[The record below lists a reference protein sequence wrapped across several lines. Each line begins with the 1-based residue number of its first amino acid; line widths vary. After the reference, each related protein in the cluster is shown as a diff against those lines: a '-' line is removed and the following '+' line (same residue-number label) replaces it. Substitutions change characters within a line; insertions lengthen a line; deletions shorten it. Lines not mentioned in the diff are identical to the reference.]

1 MEQETLKLI
10 FNVIKLDDVKSFSLL
25 VSHNSCLNLCYG
37 RFPLL
42 SLCYIY
48 DSTEILLEFEDKLCK
63 INNYTFVDEYF
74 EMYEKLKLS
83 AKKSL
88 RLYLGKKII
97 SPLEML
103 AILDRRQKI
112 AKDYEKFYKNAEITQ
127 NVEKIYKLT
136 NKTMVTA
143 DLNSFHSPKKNFDRK
158 SKLIISIIS
167 VFLCFMMLFP
177 IFSILIAS
185 KTFGLGTSGS
195 PIYIKNEKELKTA
208 LSKGSRHYVLS
219 DDIILTD
226 DLSINDFSGTL
237 DGNGKTIYA
246 GSKLSSSIVKNLTGK
261 IENLTLQIEYSNL
274 KISSNLAFLAQ
285 NSTGIIENCEISGT
299 ITAVFENEDD
309 AYLSLFVNQ
318 NDGTIKDSI
327 ASVQVS
333 VSNSTEKN
341 AFLTAFSSQNT
352 GTITG
357 CKSANL
363 SFTSDTVDTACF
375 AISNSGTIDSCENNL
390 TISQTSALLWHP
402 NTAGFVVSNSGVI
415 SNSIN
420 NSDITSVTTNQTES
434 TEQNSTFV
442 IYSSGIAVENYGKID
457 SVTNNGKI
465 TSTSIIANTY
475 VSGIACINN
484 NTILN
489 STNNGEIIGCSQ
501 KSFVVTGGIT
511 SRNNLIYSLSDGM
524 ISFLVSSISNCKN
537 AGEIKSDITENLDLT
552 STNKSYIAIYSGGI
566 AGVSVSLIQNSEN
579 TGNITSD
586 SKSTNIY
593 SGGILGLSGF
603 VLSSELD
610 RVVSVLVSQG
620 YLKFA
625 ITECTS
631 KCNIS
636 SKSEMASSFAG
647 GICGYA
653 SLNVS
658 TSAVII
664 DSGFIGE
671 IVTNSYDNYVGG
683 VIGKGELSYIANS
696 YASAT
701 ITNQNANSH
710 LNYFGLLVGY
720 YSTYNTI
727 NISGNKIVK
736 SDSVPA
742 LWLYTVASD
751 GVSEISADG
760 ESITQYDSLQA
771 LLDSINKETQ
781 NG

>member
-1 MEQETLKLI
+1 MEQEIHKLI
-10 FNVIKLDDVKSFSLL
+10 FNAIKLDDVKSFSLL
-25 VSHNSCLNLCYG
+25 VSQNSCLNLCYG

-42 SLCYIY
+42 SLCYMY

-74 EMYEKLKLS
+74 EMYERLKLS

-88 RLYLGKKII
+88 RLYLDKKII

-112 AKDYEKFYKNAEITQ
+112 AKDYEKFYKNSEITQ

-136 NKTMVTA
+136 NKIKVTA
-143 DLNSFHSPKKNFDRK
+143 DLNSFYSPKKNFDQK
-158 SKLIISIIS
+158 SKRIISIIS
-167 VFLCFMMLFP
+167 VVLCFMMLFP
-177 IFSILIAS
+177 IFSILITS
-185 KTFGLGTSGS
+185 KTSGLGTSSS
-195 PIYIKNEKELKTA
+195 PIYIKNERELKTA
-208 LSKGSRHYVLS
+208 LSKSSRYYVLS

-226 DLSINDFSGTL
+226 DLSINNFSGTL

-246 GSKLSSSIVKNLTGK
+246 GSKLSGSIVKNLTGK
-261 IENLTLQIEYSNL
+261 IKNLTLQIEYSNL

-285 NSTGIIENCEISGT
+285 NSTGIIENCEISGS

-318 NDGTIKDSI
+318 NSGTIKDSI

-341 AFLTAFSSQNT
+341 SFLTAFSSQNT

-363 SFTSDTVDTACF
+363 SFVSDTVDTACF
-375 AISNSGTIDSCENNL
+375 AINNNGTIDSCENNL

-420 NSDITSVTTNQTES
+420 NSDIMSVTTNQTES

-457 SVTNNGKI
+457 NVTNNGKI
-465 TSTSIIANTY
+465 TSNSIIANTY
-475 VSGIACINN
+475 ASGVACINN

-489 STNNGEIIGCSQ
+489 STNNGEIIGGSQ
-501 KSFVVTGGIT
+501 KSFVVTGGIAG
-511 SRNNLIYSLSDGM
+511 RNNLIYSLKDGM
-524 ISFLVSSISNCKN
+524 ISFLVSSISSCKN
-537 AGEIKSDITENLDLT
+537 TGEIKSDITENFDLN
-552 STNKSYIAIYSGGI
+552 TNSYVAIYSGGI

-579 TGNITSD
+579 TGNITSN

-593 SGGILGLSGF
+593 SGGVLGLSGF
-603 VLSSELD
+603 VLSSDLD
-610 RVVSVLVSQG
+610 RVVSVLISQG

-625 ITECTS
+625 ITGCTS
-631 KCNIS
+631 KSKIS
-636 SKSEMASSFAG
+636 SKSETASSFIG

-653 SLNVS
+653 SLNVN
-658 TSAVII
+658 TSAVIN
-664 DSGFIGE
+664 DSSFVGE
-671 IVTNSYDNYVGG
+671 IEANSYDNYVGG
-683 VIGKGELSYIANS
+683 VIGRGDMSYIANS
-696 YASAT
+696 YAGAT
-701 ITNQNANSH
+701 LINKNENSH
-710 LNYFGLLVGY
+710 LNYFGTLAGCY
-720 YSTYNTI
+720 FTYGTI
-727 NISGNKIVK
+727 NMSGNKVVK
-736 SDSVPA
+736 NDNIPA
-742 LWLYTVASD
+742 LWRKVGESNI
-751 GVSEISADG
+751 SEIKADG
-760 ESITQYDSLQA
+760 EKIIQYDSLED
-771 LLDSINKETQ
+771 LLNSISKEA
-781 NG
+781 

>member
-1 MEQETLKLI
+1 MEQETLKII
-10 FNVIKLDDVKSFSLL
+10 FNAIKLDDVKSFSLL
-25 VSHNSCLNLCYG
+25 VSQNSCLNLCYG

-42 SLCYIY
+42 SLCYMY
-48 DSTEILLEFEDKLCK
+48 DSSEILLEFEDKLCK

-74 EMYEKLKLS
+74 EMYEKLKFS

-112 AKDYEKFYKNAEITQ
+112 AKDYEKFYKNTEITQ
-127 NVEKIYKLT
+127 NIEKIYKLT
-136 NKTMVTA
+136 NKTAVTA
-143 DLNSFHSPKKNFDRK
+143 DLNSFNSPKKNFDRK
-158 SKLIISIIS
+158 SKFIISIIS
-167 VFLCFMMLFP
+167 VILCFMMLFP
-177 IFSILIAS
+177 IFSILITS
-185 KTFGLGTSGS
+185 KTSGLGTSNS

-226 DLSINDFSGTL
+226 DLSINNFSGTL

-246 GSKLSSSIVKNLTGK
+246 GSKLSGSIVKNLTGK
-261 IENLTLQIEYSNL
+261 LENLTLQIEYSNL
-274 KISSNLAFLAQ
+274 KISSNLAFLVQ

-299 ITAVFENEDD
+299 ITAIFENEDD
-309 AYLSLFVNQ
+309 TYLSLFVNQ
-318 NDGTIKDSI
+318 NGGTIKDSI

-375 AISNSGTIDSCENNL
+375 AINNSGTIDSCENNL

-420 NSDITSVTTNQTES
+420 NSDILSVTTNQTES

-457 SVTNNGKI
+457 NVTNNGKI
-465 TSTSIIANTY
+465 TSTSILANTY
-475 VSGIACINN
+475 ASGIACINN

-489 STNNGEIIGCSQ
+489 STNNGEIIACSQ
-501 KSFVVTGGIT
+501 KSFVVTGGIAG
-511 SRNNLIYSLSDGM
+511 RNNLIYSLSDGM

-537 AGEIKSDITENLDLT
+537 NGEIQSDITENLDLT
-552 STNKSYIAIYSGGI
+552 NTNSYIAIYSGGI
-566 AGVSVSLIQNSEN
+566 AGVSISLIQNSEN
-579 TGNITSD
+579 TGNIISN

-625 ITECTS
+625 ITGCTS

-636 SKSEMASSFAG
+636 SKSETASSFAG

-658 TSAVII
+658 TSAVIN
-664 DSGFIGE
+664 DSGFVGE
-671 IVTNSYDNYVGG
+671 IVSNSYDNYVGG
-683 VIGKGELSYIANS
+683 VIGLGEMSYIANS
-696 YASAT
+696 YAGVT
-701 ITNQNANSH
+701 ITNHNTNSH
-710 LNYFGLLVGY
+710 LNYFGLFAGY

-727 NISGNKIVK
+727 NMSGNKIVK
-736 SDSVPA
+736 NENFPA
-742 LWLYTVASD
+742 MWLYSLVSG
-751 GVSEISADG
+751 GVSETSADG
-760 ESITQYDSLQA
+760 DRITQYDSLQA
-771 LLDSINKETQ
+771 LLDSIGKEA
-781 NG
+781 